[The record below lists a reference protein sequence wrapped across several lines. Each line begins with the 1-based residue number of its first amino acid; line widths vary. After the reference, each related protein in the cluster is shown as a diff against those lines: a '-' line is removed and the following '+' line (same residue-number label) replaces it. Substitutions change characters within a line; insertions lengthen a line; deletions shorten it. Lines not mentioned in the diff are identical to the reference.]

1 MEAQCANKTEPVPC
15 VSWDVL
21 GQGQGGYNSLLRS
34 AQRQGVAEE
43 GRSEEESTSTS
54 TAKTSQWDASWKQ
67 EYALV
72 TRTCTYFMSEHC
84 VSDAYMYNLF
94 AVIGT
99 RWWFIVVSLTRKL
112 LFWMVRELER
122 LQSGTWGRLETE
134 RHGHIS
140 FWSMDS
146 SSCSEICLCAF
157 CKRSTSVGCFRDV
170 EPVMSLHY
178 WIVQFCVLR
187 VLVFKNIKRV
197 IEKRDVA
204 VLFSC
209 LHVSTTCHSK
219 R

>member
-1 MEAQCANKTEPVPC
+1 MEAQCANETEPVPC
-15 VSWDVL
+15 ASWDVL

-99 RWWFIVVSLTRKL
+99 RWWFNVIVVSLTRKL

-134 RHGHIS
+134 RHGHMS
-140 FWSMDS
+140 FWSMDG
-146 SSCSEICLCAF
+146 SSCSEICLWAF

-170 EPVMSLHY
+170 EPAMSLHI
-178 WIVQFCVLR
+178 WIIQFYS
-187 VLVFKNIKRV
+187 I
-197 IEKRDVA
+197 
-204 VLFSC
+204 LFFFEFV
-209 LHVSTTCHSK
+209 VSK
-219 R
+219 KMF

>member
-1 MEAQCANKTEPVPC
+1 MSLWET
-15 VSWDVL
+15 SWHH
-21 GQGQGGYNSLLRS
+21 
-34 AQRQGVAEE
+34 
-43 GRSEEESTSTS
+43 
-54 TAKTSQWDASWKQ
+54 Q

-72 TRTCTYFMSEHC
+72 TRTCTYFKDDTHKSRKIYFMVEHC

-99 RWWFIVVSLTRKL
+99 RWWFNVIVVSLTRKL

-134 RHGHIS
+134 RHGHMS

-170 EPVMSLHY
+170 EPAMSLHY

>member
-1 MEAQCANKTEPVPC
+1 M
-15 VSWDVL
+15 
-21 GQGQGGYNSLLRS
+21 
-34 AQRQGVAEE
+34 
-43 GRSEEESTSTS
+43 
-54 TAKTSQWDASWKQ
+54 SQWETSWHHQ

-146 SSCSEICLCAF
+146 SSCSEICLWAF

-170 EPVMSLHY
+170 EPAMSLHI
-178 WIVQFCVLR
+178 WIIQFY
-187 VLVFKNIKRV
+187 FSSSSWFQKHFFN
-197 IEKRDVA
+197 EKRDVA
-204 VLFSC
+204 ILFSC
-209 LHVSTTCHSK
+209 LHASSK
-219 R
+219 RRSNR